1 MASRRMSAPEAA
13 LRYLGLA
20 ARGGAVVPGTERV
33 REAVRGKGT
42 LLVLLATDA
51 SENSRD
57 KLMPLL
63 TARGTPHAVAFTR
76 AQLGWAVGRSP
87 LGAVA
92 ITDAGLAGRIAES
105 LPRVEE

>member
-1 MASRRMSAPEAA
+1 M
-13 LRYLGLA
+13 
-20 ARGGAVVPGTERV
+20 
-33 REAVRGKGT
+33 
-42 LLVLLATDA
+42 LVLLATDA

-63 TARGTPHAVAFTR
+63 AARGTPHAVAFTR
-76 AQLGWAVGRSP
+76 VQLGWAVGRSP

-92 ITDAGLAGRIAES
+92 IMDAGLAGRIAEA